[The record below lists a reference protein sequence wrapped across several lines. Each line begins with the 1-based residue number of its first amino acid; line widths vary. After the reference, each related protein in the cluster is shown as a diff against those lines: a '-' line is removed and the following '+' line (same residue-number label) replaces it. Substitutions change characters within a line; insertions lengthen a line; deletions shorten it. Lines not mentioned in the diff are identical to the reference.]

1 MRNDQ
6 FFVLML
12 VILLPMSGCFDGG
25 VGDAEAADD
34 TDEVTTV
41 YHYNNTT
48 IINHHHYNNTSTTN
62 NYSNETFVRDTPE
75 LISMGG
81 MADPEEN
88 VRNVN
93 HYIVGTI
100 NSSSGEMVSIVEATP
115 VTNLVFDST
124 SIQMYLYSD
133 CGEYTYT
140 TNLAQVLATD
150 MRITDS
156 GSTYVAPFNLP
167 GSSFDC
173 QHYIMVSAY
182 QDWSLVYSVQN
193 VTVV

>member
-1 MRNDQ
+1 MRSDQ
-6 FFVLML
+6 IFVLIL

-25 VGDAEAADD
+25 VGEAEA
-34 TDEVTTV
+34 TDNTGGVTTV

-62 NYSNETFVRDTPE
+62 NYSNETFVQDTPE

-81 MADPEEN
+81 KLQSGYNTDYY
-88 VRNVN
+88 
-93 HYIVGTI
+93 YIVGSI
-100 NSSSGEMVSIVEATP
+100 NTSSGEMVSIVEAAP
-115 VTNLVFDST
+115 VTNLITSST
-124 SIQMYLYSD
+124 DIMMYLDSN
-133 CGEYTYT
+133 CGEYSYR
-140 TNLAQVLATD
+140 TNVGQVLATSSI
-150 MRITDS
+150 ITGS

-173 QHYIMVSAY
+173 QHEIKLRGTYLS
-182 QDWSLVYSVQN
+182 WSLVYSVQN